1 MTVYS
6 SGMNHRSYTAQIT
19 VVCFVLG
26 LILAAAWHTV
36 SQVSRSGVAAP
47 VGFSF
52 GEGGGTTISA
62 KKLLE
67 DEDEIKHLRAQNQK
81 INDQLSKR
89 NGATGTMNQEL
100 KDARMFAG
108 LTEVTGPGVQITLT
122 DSLKRETFPNDPLA
136 LTNLIH
142 DRDIAEVVNELKI
155 AGADAVAVNGQRIT
169 NTSTFRCIGP
179 VVQINGLPAA
189 APYVILAIGD
199 QNAMF
204 GGLNLP
210 DGVLDQIRRMDRNM
224 VRIERKAKL
233 HLPAY
238 AGSTR
243 MRFARTPKNS
253 ESDTSK
259 DNN

>member
-6 SGMNHRSYTAQIT
+6 SGMNHRSYYLQIT

-36 SQVSRSGVAAP
+36 SQVTSSGVG
-47 VGFSF
+47 VYREGFVF
-52 GEGGGTTISA
+52 GDGATVPA
-62 KKLLE
+62 KKLNE
-67 DEDEIKHLRAQNQK
+67 DEDEIKHLRAENQK
-81 INDQLSKR
+81 INDQLAKR
-89 NGATGTMNQEL
+89 TGATSTLNQEL
-100 KDARMFAG
+100 KDARLFAG
-108 LTEVTGPGVQITLT
+108 LTEVEGPGVKITLT
-122 DSLKRETFPNDPLA
+122 DSPKRETFPNDPLA

-155 AGADAVAVNGQRIT
+155 AGADAVAVNGQRIA

-179 VVQINGLPAA
+179 VIQINGLPAA
-189 APYVILAIGD
+189 PPYVIEAIGD
-199 QNAMF
+199 QSAMF

-224 VRIERKAKL
+224 VRIERKPML

-243 MRFARTPKNS
+243 MRFARAPKSTES
-253 ESDTSK
+253 ETSK